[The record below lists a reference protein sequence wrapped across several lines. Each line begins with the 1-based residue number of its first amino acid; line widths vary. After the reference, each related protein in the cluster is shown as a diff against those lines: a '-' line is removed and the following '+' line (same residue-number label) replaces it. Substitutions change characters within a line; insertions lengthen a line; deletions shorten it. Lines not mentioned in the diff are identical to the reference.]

1 MVSNLVCTSCLK
13 RGERADMKVLILGAT
28 GWPEHIGASRDLA
41 SMHCM
46 HREEWESQ
54 QMSDPNTFNELRPSS
69 CRKTAQ

>member
-1 MVSNLVCTSCLK
+1 
-13 RGERADMKVLILGAT
+13 
-28 GWPEHIGASRDLA
+28 
-41 SMHCM
+41 M